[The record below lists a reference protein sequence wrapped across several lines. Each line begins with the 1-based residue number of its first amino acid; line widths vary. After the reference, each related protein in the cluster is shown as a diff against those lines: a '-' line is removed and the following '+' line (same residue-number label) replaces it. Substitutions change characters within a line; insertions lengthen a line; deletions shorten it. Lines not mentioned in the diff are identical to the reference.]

1 MALFA
6 KAAELGG
13 ACAIRADGPEDIR
26 AIHAMT
32 PLPIIGINKIRSSR
46 WPVYITP
53 TLHSAR
59 SVLRAGASIIAADA
73 TFRPRPGGLSSTD
86 FIRLL
91 SRELNVPIM
100 ADIATVEEGLAAA
113 QAGASLV
120 ATTLAGYTDARPATP
135 GPDLDLVAALAARCP
150 VPAICEGRVASPA
163 DVKAAFAAGAY
174 AVVVGTAITNPTAIV
189 RMFVAGAGQQ
199 RTG

>member
-1 MALFA
+1 
-6 KAAELGG
+6 
-13 ACAIRADGPEDIR
+13 
-26 AIHAMT
+26 
-32 PLPIIGINKIRSSR
+32 
-46 WPVYITP
+46 
-53 TLHSAR
+53 
-59 SVLRAGASIIAADA
+59 
-73 TFRPRPGGLSSTD
+73 
-86 FIRLL
+86 
-91 SRELNVPIM
+91 M

-150 VPAICEGRVASPA
+150 VPVICEGRVASPA

>member
-53 TLHSAR
+53 TLRSAR
-59 SVLRAGASIIAADA
+59 SVLQAGASIIAADA
-73 TFRPRPGGLSSTD
+73 TFRPRPGGLSSAD

-150 VPAICEGRVASPA
+150 VPVICEGRVASPA